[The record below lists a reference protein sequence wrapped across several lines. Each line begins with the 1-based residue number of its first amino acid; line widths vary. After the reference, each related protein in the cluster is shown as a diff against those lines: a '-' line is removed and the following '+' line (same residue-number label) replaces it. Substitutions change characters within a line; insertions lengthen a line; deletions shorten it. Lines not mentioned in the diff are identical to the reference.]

1 MANIYCIKY
10 KKSTKNKDPEISFIS
25 STRLLLSATFVPWE
39 NAKDKLKGTD
49 LKISFYVRLYIKIVP
64 LKFHI
69 LLKILCLFT
78 YKVCKMFVYEH
89 AETIEYVK
97 K

>member
-69 LLKILCLFT
+69 LNSKNSLFI
-78 YKVCKMFVYEH
+78 YL
-89 AETIEYVK
+89 
-97 K
+97 